1 MRIKYFLFI
10 IIFSSFLLCQSDP
23 PGIVKGR
30 VLDADSQLPL
40 IGANIII
47 KSTNIGSVSDEEGYF
62 TINQIPMG
70 DYTVTISFMGYKTQ
84 NKADIW
90 VRPNGYD
97 FLNIKLESSVIQI
110 DDVIVEESYF
120 ERSMV
125 NEYQV
130 VSFNRDRKSVV

>member
-23 PGIVKGR
+23 AGIVKGR

-47 KSTNIGSVSDEEGYF
+47 KSTNIGLVSDEEGYF
-62 TINQIPMG
+62 TIDQIPMG

-90 VRPNGYD
+90 VRPNGYE

-110 DDVIVEESYF
+110 DDVIVEAVSYTHLTLPT
-120 ERSMV
+120 
-125 NEYQV
+125 
-130 VSFNRDRKSVV
+130 NREV

>member
-110 DDVIVEESYF
+110 DDVIVEKFMAHTRIIVRRRGSYG
-120 ERSMV
+120 
-125 NEYQV
+125 
-130 VSFNRDRKSVV
+130 